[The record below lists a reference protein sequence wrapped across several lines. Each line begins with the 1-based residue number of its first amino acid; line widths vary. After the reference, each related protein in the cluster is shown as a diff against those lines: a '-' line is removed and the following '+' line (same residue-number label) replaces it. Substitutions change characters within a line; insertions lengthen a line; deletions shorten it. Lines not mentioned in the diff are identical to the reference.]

1 MFDVCFTSW
10 SYFKSIKFRWVSFR
24 LFFFVVVILFFF
36 FVWHHIFVGI
46 LFLSVDSIA
55 YFIHFQQFMCTVL
68 YYALLC
74 SARRAFSIIFPIP
87 FACYCCFSCHQ
98 NLYFCLSVCVFS
110 FLLSDGKMLANAIW
124 DGGGKKKEW
133 YSCRRCFCY
142 LQSVILNMSNVCEFG
157 CVRKCERM
165 YSSSTLYIITK
176 LAAINHFCCCYW
188 CWLFIL
194 VLLLSSMQGRYENW
208 KYAF

>member
-1 MFDVCFTSW
+1 MSFF
-10 SYFKSIKFRWVSFR
+10 SIV
-24 LFFFVVVILFFF
+24 FFVIVVILFFF
-36 FVWHHIFVGI
+36 FVWHRIFVGI

-68 YYALLC
+68 CCALLDEH
-74 SARRAFSIIFPIP
+74 SASFFQYRLLVIVVLVVIRICIFV
-87 FACYCCFSCHQ
+87 
-98 NLYFCLSVCVFS
+98 SVCVFS

-133 YSCRRCFCY
+133 YSCQRCFCY